1 MRTGRTS
8 CLATR
13 QAQHLRD
20 PLLKDYQFETIYRT
34 DVYAEQRGLEQLL
47 HDQYAH
53 PLNYINP
60 ISSSNQNFDFY
71 VISGLEYLE
80 QTGQ

>member
-1 MRTGRTS
+1 
-8 CLATR
+8 
-13 QAQHLRD
+13 
-20 PLLKDYQFETIYRT
+20 LLKDYQFETIYRT

-47 HDQYAH
+47 HDQYAP